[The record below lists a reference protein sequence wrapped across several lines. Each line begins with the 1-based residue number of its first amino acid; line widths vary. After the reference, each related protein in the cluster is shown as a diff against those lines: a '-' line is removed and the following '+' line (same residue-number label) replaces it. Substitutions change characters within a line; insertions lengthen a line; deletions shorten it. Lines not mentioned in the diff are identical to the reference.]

1 MKLPFPPPRHPSY
14 LASAAML
21 CLTLTACS
29 ASHTDSPSTTRHAS
43 PSTASSIEAVSTAPA
58 PSAGIDTLREKAIAK
73 VSPAVVRVTNVGIGL
88 GSGIIMSK
96 DGYIVTNH
104 HVVANAQQIR
114 VTLSNGQALTAR
126 LIGADATDDLAVIKV
141 HASNLPAATFGDSS
155 HLIVGQTVLAIGN
168 PLGIT
173 RTVTDGIV
181 SALNRTVL
189 EGQGSTDS
197 IRNAVQTSA
206 AINPGNSGG
215 ALIDLAGH
223 VIGVPTLTAVDP
235 EFNAP
240 AAGIGFAIP
249 SNTVVNITSQIVRH
263 GHVIHS
269 GRAALGISAES
280 VTPSLAAQFGL
291 PVSQGVLVA
300 GLLPSGGARR
310 AGIRKD
316 DIIVRI
322 DAHSITSL
330 NDLVSALASQSP
342 GQTVKVTV
350 VATSGHKRT
359 YTVTLGELQVTSNG

>member
-1 MKLPFPPPRHPSY
+1 MKFPALQPRHSRS
-14 LASAAML
+14 LAGAAML
-21 CLTLTACS
+21 CLALSACS
-29 ASHTDSPSTTRHAS
+29 APSAASDRTPTSSPSTS
-43 PSTASSIEAVSTAPA
+43 STVEAVSTAPV
-58 PSAGIDTLREKAIAK
+58 PRAGIDILRERAIAR
-73 VSPAVVRVTNVGIGL
+73 VSPSVVRVKNVGIGL

-104 HVVANAQQIR
+104 HVVANAHEIR

-126 LIGADATDDLAVIKV
+126 LVGADATDDLAVIKV
-141 HASNLPAATFGDSS
+141 KASNLPAATFGDSS

-181 SALNRTVL
+181 SAVNRTVL

-206 AINPGNSGG
+206 PINPGNSGG
-215 ALIDLAGH
+215 ALIDLAGD

-263 GHVIHS
+263 GRVTHS
-269 GRAALGISAES
+269 GRAALGILAES
-280 VTPSLAAQFGL
+280 VTPALAAQFGL

-300 GLLPSGGARR
+300 GLSSGGGARR
-310 AGIRKD
+310 AGIRKN
-316 DIIVRI
+316 DIIVKV
-322 DAHSITSL
+322 DSHAITSL
-330 NDLVSALASQSP
+330 NDLVTALAAKAP
-342 GQTVKVTV
+342 GQTVRVTV
-350 VATSGHKRT
+350 VTTSGHTQT
-359 YTVTLGELQVTSNG
+359 YPVQLGELQVSSNG

>member
-1 MKLPFPPPRHPSY
+1 M
-14 LASAAML
+14 
-21 CLTLTACS
+21 
-29 ASHTDSPSTTRHAS
+29 
-43 PSTASSIEAVSTAPA
+43 
-58 PSAGIDTLREKAIAK
+58 
-73 VSPAVVRVTNVGIGL
+73 
-88 GSGIIMSK
+88 
-96 DGYIVTNH
+96 TNH

-114 VTLSNGQALTAR
+114 VTLSNGQILTAR
-126 LIGADATDDLAVIKV
+126 LVGADATDDLAVIKV

-155 HLIVGQTVLAIGN
+155 RLIVGQTVLAIGN

-206 AINPGNSGG
+206 PINPGNSGG

-263 GHVIHS
+263 GRVIHS

-291 PVSQGVLVA
+291 PVNQGVLVF
-300 GLLPSGGARR
+300 GLLRGGGAQR

-316 DIIVRI
+316 DIIVKV
-322 DAHSITSL
+322 DSHSITGL
-330 NDLVSALASQSP
+330 NDLVTALAAKAP
-342 GQTVKVTV
+342 GQTARVTV
-350 VATSGHKRT
+350 VTTRGQK
-359 YTVTLGELQVTSNG
+359 N

>member
-1 MKLPFPPPRHPSY
+1 VKLPSLQPRHPGS
-14 LASAAML
+14 LAGTAIL

-29 ASHTDSPSTTRHAS
+29 AS
-43 PSTASSIEAVSTAPA
+43 STASNHPSGASASASSPVDNVSRAPA
-58 PSAGIDTLREKAIAK
+58 PSAGIDTLRERAIAK
-73 VSPAVVRVTNVGIGL
+73 VSPSVVRVKNVGIGL
-88 GSGIIMSK
+88 GSGIIMTK

-104 HVVANAQQIR
+104 HVVANAHQIR
-114 VTLSNGQALTAR
+114 VTLSDGQALTAR
-126 LIGADATDDLAVIKV
+126 LVGADATDDLAVIKV
-141 HASNLPAATFGDSS
+141 HASNLPAATFGNSS
-155 HLIVGQTVLAIGN
+155 RLIVGQTVLAIGN

-206 AINPGNSGG
+206 PINPGNSGG

-249 SNTVVNITSQIVRH
+249 SDTVVNITSQIVRH
-263 GHVIHS
+263 GRVIHS

-280 VTPSLAAQFGL
+280 VTPALAAQFGL

-300 GLLPSGGARR
+300 NLLKGGGAQR

-316 DIIVRI
+316 DIIVKV
-322 DAHSITSL
+322 DSHTITSL
-330 NDLVSALASQSP
+330 NDLVTALATKSP
-342 GQTVKVTV
+342 GQTTRVTV
-350 VATSGHKRT
+350 VTTGGNHKT
-359 YTVTLGELQVTSNG
+359 YTVRLGELQVSSNG